1 MNDPFQGVIK
11 NLLFQNFSGE
21 VKINTLDPIFKTKAG
36 DKLEPPKSFQPLIRH
51 LSYPLT
57 MVLMRTPITPNQI
70 TTLGMVFGVSAGFMC
85 LKGDYLSI
93 LIGAFLFLI
102 CYILDNCDGEIAR
115 IKDMRSIFGMRYDT
129 FVDWV
134 VHAVFFICLGW
145 GAHAVTGQKIW
156 FWSGVVAGFGGTVNY
171 VIELYQ
177 NRTKPHSTQLTAEEV
192 AIKNDDT
199 KMDRFV
205 LNARVIRSDF
215 CFIVLVLSLLGVIW
229 YLLPPAA
236 LGAQAYWCLQF
247 TRSAR
252 RWHV

>member
-1 MNDPFQGVIK
+1 
-11 NLLFQNFSGE
+11 
-21 VKINTLDPIFKTKAG
+21 
-36 DKLEPPKSFQPLIRH
+36 
-51 LSYPLT
+51 

-70 TTLGMVFGVSAGFMC
+70 TTLGMIFGVSAGVMC
-85 LKGDYLSI
+85 LRGDYSAI

-129 FVDWV
+129 FVDWI
-134 VHAVFFICLGW
+134 VHAIFFVCLGW
-145 GAHAVTGQKIW
+145 GASAATGQEIW
-156 FWSGVVAGFGGTVNY
+156 FWSGIAAGSGGTINY
-171 VIELYQ
+171 AIELYQ
-177 NRTKPHSTQLTAEEV
+177 NRTKPHSTQLSEEEV
-192 AIKNDDT
+192 AIKDDDT

-205 LNARVIRSDF
+205 LSARVIRSDF
-215 CFIVLVLSLLGVIW
+215 CFIVLILSLLGIIW

-236 LGAQAYWCLQF
+236 LGAQVYWCLQF